1 VDVLKFRVLCL
12 TLQPVFAQRSALEIF
27 AASPISKMQPEVDSV
42 ETNSDSMKEPEK
54 DKKCHLKT
62 RLGYQPLHRVLID
75 NWQSG
80 LTVAMVSVPLS
91 ISLGIASVSG
101 GDPAAPLMGVSTAF
115 WGGLCASLFSSSDFN
130 IIGPAG
136 ALSGMLSSA
145 TIKFG
150 GAGVLPYLS
159 LLSSA
164 IICLIYLLGLQR
176 YLLLMPTAV
185 FEGFTLAVAFII
197 GLGQLEMALDL
208 RPDGHKSEHFHENVI
223 RSIQALHGYSLA
235 PAILFFVVT
244 VLLLTLV
251 KYAGKIRGKSIPWT
265 VLLPLFTILLGY
277 LSDRD
282 MLGGIILPTLK
293 DKYGTLQAR
302 IVEVPSVPLAD
313 FAKGDVFG
321 LIRNAF
327 GIAFVAI
334 LETLI
339 SAKIAEQRMNY
350 PFDSGRET
358 FGLMVCHA
366 VCGVVGALPPTGV
379 FVRTSL
385 NVQLGATHRLSQM
398 INAIAVFLIFVVAMP
413 VFSYLPQAAVAA
425 LLVFASI
432 RMAPV
437 HYIAKL
443 WRTDKKSCFLLVL
456 TSLICIFVDPVYGLI
471 VGMVVAL
478 LRNAAE
484 TARAE
489 SRVTLDKAEMPVS
502 ETGTPLSSDRTLSHW
517 ATSSFDDAANLAVK
531 PSPLKRIKQLI
542 ERFACGKPP
551 MEHSNALHKH
561 KTFRGFKTV
570 LYEPMGSVTFLCASK
585 HLSRLQALLEK
596 KPTRLIISLE
606 HVTRIDIDGSDSLA
620 KAVQEIK
627 NAECDVRL
635 VVPELLLQG
644 VILQKALWVD
654 QLRTEGRIYSTVA
667 DAKLAGADCEI

>member
-1 VDVLKFRVLCL
+1 
-12 TLQPVFAQRSALEIF
+12 
-27 AASPISKMQPEVDSV
+27 M
-42 ETNSDSMKEPEK
+42 
-54 DKKCHLKT
+54 
-62 RLGYQPLHRVLID
+62 
-75 NWQSG
+75 
-80 LTVAMVSVPLS
+80 
-91 ISLGIASVSG
+91 
-101 GDPAAPLMGVSTAF
+101 
-115 WGGLCASLFSSSDFN
+115 
-130 IIGPAG
+130 
-136 ALSGMLSSA
+136 
-145 TIKFG
+145 
-150 GAGVLPYLS
+150 
-159 LLSSA
+159 
-164 IICLIYLLGLQR
+164 
-176 YLLLMPTAV
+176 
-185 FEGFTLAVAFII
+185 
-197 GLGQLEMALDL
+197 
-208 RPDGHKSEHFHENVI
+208 
-223 RSIQALHGYSLA
+223 
-235 PAILFFVVT
+235 
-244 VLLLTLV
+244 
-251 KYAGKIRGKSIPWT
+251 
-265 VLLPLFTILLGY
+265 LLPLLTILLGY
-277 LSDRD
+277 LSDKD

-313 FAKGDVFG
+313 FAAGDVFG

-489 SRVTLDKAEMPVS
+489 SRVTLDKAEMAVS
-502 ETGTPLSSDRTLSHW
+502 DTGTPLSSQHGALSHW

-531 PSPLKRIKQLI
+531 PSPLTRIKQLI

-551 MEHSNALHKH
+551 VEHSNALHRH
-561 KTFRGFKTV
+561 KTFQGFKTV

-585 HLSRLQALLEK
+585 HLSRLQALLDK

-606 HVTRIDIDGSDSLA
+606 HVTRIDIDGSDNLA
-620 KAVQEIK
+620 KAVKEIK
-627 NAECDVRL
+627 DAECDVRL
-635 VVPELLLQG
+635 VVPEPRVILIKTLSTCVVRGSRCSVRLGSATCSAAKELLLQG

-654 QLRTEGRIYSTVA
+654 QLRAEGRIYNTVA